1 MKSARLETSETPSSA
16 NGHGRFVVFDVGFS
30 VTTRPWGLA
39 RVVNQAS
46 PALDDVVALL
56 GLREHKRAVF
66 WRLLPD
72 SRPSKDR
79 QRCDLGPMGMGDDSL
94 FWLFP
99 ESSRCDCFDLFLT

>member
-56 GLREHKRAVF
+56 GLREHKR
-66 WRLLPD
+66 WD
-72 SRPSKDR
+72 
-79 QRCDLGPMGMGDDSL
+79 
-94 FWLFP
+94 
-99 ESSRCDCFDLFLT
+99 FLAIATRFSPVQGQTEV